1 MERITKHIPNFI
13 TCLNVLCG
21 SVAII
26 FAAGADTL
34 YCGIVSYRLC
44 WLFIGLAAVADFCD
58 GFAAR
63 LLKAYSEKGKEL
75 DSLCDNVS
83 FGVAP
88 AALMLFALRSA
99 GAPEWVAWTPVLIP
113 VATALRLAKFNLDT
127 RQSVSF
133 LGLPVPAN
141 AIFWIGYSSMVYSG
155 AYGVVRPWLVV
166 ALVLLLCWL
175 MLSELPLLSLKF
187 KNASWKDNSC
197 RWLLLAGFAVAVA
210 VAGISGL
217 MWGIVWYVALSLIQS
232 AFERRHIRK

>member
-1 MERITKHIPNFI
+1 MERITNKIPNFI

-21 SVAII
+21 SVAIM
-26 FAAGADTL
+26 FAAGEDTL
-34 YCGIVSYRLC
+34 YGGMESYKLC

-63 LLKAYSEKGKEL
+63 LLRAYSEKGKEL

-88 AALMLFALRSA
+88 AALMFFALRSA
-99 GAPEWVAWTPVLIP
+99 GAPEWLTWVPMLIP

-141 AIFWIGYSSMVYSG
+141 AIFWIGYSSLIYSG
-155 AYGVVRPWLVV
+155 AYGVARPWLVV
-166 ALVLLLCWL
+166 ALVAAMCWL
-175 MLSELPLLSLKF
+175 MLSEVPLMSLKF
-187 KNASWKDNSC
+187 KNVSLKDNAG
-197 RWLLLAGFAVAVA
+197 RLLLIFGFVVL
-210 VAGISGL
+210 VLLTGIQGL
-217 MWGIVWYVALSLIQS
+217 MWGIVWYVILSLAEG
-232 AFERRHIRK
+232 AFARRRR